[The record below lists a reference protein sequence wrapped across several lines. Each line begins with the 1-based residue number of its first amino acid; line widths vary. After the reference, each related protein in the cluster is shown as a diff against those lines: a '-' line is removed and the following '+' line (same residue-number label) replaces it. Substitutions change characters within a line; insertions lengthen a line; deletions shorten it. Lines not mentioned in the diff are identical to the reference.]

1 MPAALLK
8 LFAGEE
14 VELEAELRPKP
25 LSFAEE
31 FRAAAVNRGLRP
43 GTEKSYRRWARRF
56 LASAGAGAKL
66 AGAAEVRLFLE
77 DLAPR
82 VSASTQNQA
91 LHALLFLFK
100 EVFGKD
106 LGRVK
111 GAKMPVRLPVILSRE
126 EVRRVLDLMGG
137 PPRLMALLLYGSG
150 LRVQEC
156 CELRVKDVVWDEN
169 RIFVRGV
176 KDRDTVLPRGVQS
189 ELRRHLADVRKVY
202 QHDFAKGLGAVKLPD
217 GVRTDGPLSSRE
229 WGWQWVFP
237 ATSHYVDPTTGERRR
252 HHLHETVLQKA
263 FKIARLRAGILPP
276 ATCQSLRQS
285 FASHMLEDGYDVR
298 TVQELLGHKNVK
310 STLKYESVLNRPG
323 PGVRSP
329 ADWVGEKG
337 EEFTPMETRNLP

>member
-1 MPAALLK
+1 MPSRSWQRAL
-8 LFAGEE
+8 G
-14 VELEAELRPKP
+14 AERLA
-25 LSFAEE
+25 LTA
-31 FRAAAVNRGLRP
+31 L
-43 GTEKSYRRWARRF
+43 F
-56 LASAGAGAKL
+56 LANL
-66 AGAAEVRLFLE
+66 AAI
-77 DLAPR
+77 AP
-82 VSASTQNQA
+82 VV
-91 LHALLFLFK
+91 L
-100 EVFGKD
+100 
-106 LGRVK
+106 
-111 GAKMPVRLPVILSRE
+111 VIGIL
-126 EVRRVLDLMGG
+126 
-137 PPRLMALLLYGSG
+137 
-150 LRVQEC
+150 
-156 CELRVKDVVWDEN
+156 
-169 RIFVRGV
+169 
-176 KDRDTVLPRGVQS
+176 
-189 ELRRHLADVRKVY
+189 
-202 QHDFAKGLGAVKLPD
+202 FAKGLGAVKLPN